1 MPQTDADHNPTPT
14 PTGSPEKN
22 RRLALRVVSMP
33 RDTNIYGTIFGG
45 AILSY
50 IDQAGFV
57 EARAHGCHRWVT
69 ASLDRVDFHAPVHL
83 GDVVAF
89 YTTPTRLGTTSI
101 TISVMVEAERFGTNQ
116 TVPVTEATITLV
128 AVDGEGRPIPF
139 RGPPTIAPPP

>member
-1 MPQTDADHNPTPT
+1 
-14 PTGSPEKN
+14 
-22 RRLALRVVSMP
+22 MP

-69 ASLDRVDFHAPVHL
+69 ASVDRVDFHAPVHL

-89 YTTPTRLGTTSI
+89 YTSIERFGTTSV
-101 TISVMVEAERFGTNQ
+101 TVRVEVDAERFGTAE
-116 TVPVTEATITLV
+116 TVRVTEATITLV
-128 AVDGEGRPIPF
+128 AINAEGRPVDF
-139 RGPPTIAPPP
+139 RSPPTIEPPA